1 MPGATLAQH
10 QALICHRSMKC
21 SKPELLIQFS
31 IHLLSEQNINSKEEN
46 VKHDL

>member
-10 QALICHRSMKC
+10 EALICHRSMEC

-31 IHLLSEQNINSKEEN
+31 IHLLSEQDINSKEEN